1 MIINLFYQILAINRA
16 ESQKYITVKLTVPDA
31 VEQRLNRFVCLL
43 LCILW
48 FSVFMGHIHNLH
60 SVHYALHYAV
70 TLNVG

>member
-43 LCILW
+43 LYILRL
-48 FSVFMGHIHNLH
+48 FMGHIHNLH
-60 SVHYALHYAV
+60 SVHYVGYFTRLH
-70 TLNVG
+70 